1 MREGRS
7 RFRIGFDSLLA
18 CAVLVSVQNV
28 DLYWLILETGI
39 ILAVLARRS
48 SFDMADDPSMQRPL
62 TLFMV
67 LPLSMYV
74 LLSFISGDGAI
85 HFTLLML
92 NRMMAT
98 LLMSLLAVM
107 ALVRRTSIRLNS
119 RFILS
124 FSTILAV
131 SWASLYATV
140 SVTMRLGLGEAV
152 SNEAFMW
159 ELLGIVF
166 FSLLSGSLLKRD
178 VRRMDQRETMLSS
191 EAWTR

>member
-1 MREGRS
+1 M
-7 RFRIGFDSLLA
+7 LA

-74 LLSFISGDGAI
+74 LLSFIGGDGAI
-85 HFTLLML
+85 HFALLML

-107 ALVRRTSIRLNS
+107 ALVRRTSMRLNS

-140 SVTMRLGLGEAV
+140 SITMRLGLGEAV

-178 VRRMDQRETMLSS
+178 VRRMDQRETMLSP
-191 EAWTR
+191 EAWVR